1 MSKLITV
8 FMPTYSRGS
17 SGHLERAIKS
27 VLRQTYPNFELLIV
41 DDASVDGSKE
51 LIERYV
57 RIDRRIKHVRMP
69 KNIGQPALTMG
80 IAYQQSKGD
89 YFTFVY
95 DDCVVS
101 DQFLAVLIDKM
112 LKNPSLGMAYGQ
124 AYIHWRGGRKSLI
137 GAPFDPHNMSKGN
150 NHIPNVSVIVKRE
163 VIEQV
168 GWYDPHF
175 MLSRFYDW
183 DLWCR
188 ISHHYRIGFIPEII
202 AEEFGASL
210 NDSIGH
216 TMTLMPH
223 LILKYA
229 KIPRNKLLKPNKIDQ
244 YDPYSLAFLDQMQWT
259 DKEKSDVYFL
269 LMENLVKTHHGDAMI
284 RFAKTLRKTMPRRLL
299 QNKIY
304 EKNKHLD
311 EEMRLLL
318 ESMHFF
324 LNKKEDLMA
333 RQAAEKHK
341 MIAEL
346 QAYVRDLQIY
356 IQEQRKY
363 IDYQQQYIDEQQR
376 WIDAR
381 QGG

>member
-1 MSKLITV
+1 
-8 FMPTYSRGS
+8 
-17 SGHLERAIKS
+17 
-27 VLRQTYPNFELLIV
+27 
-41 DDASVDGSKE
+41 
-51 LIERYV
+51 
-57 RIDRRIKHVRMP
+57 
-69 KNIGQPALTMG
+69 
-80 IAYQQSKGD
+80 
-89 YFTFVY
+89 
-95 DDCVVS
+95 
-101 DQFLAVLIDKM
+101 
-112 LKNPSLGMAYGQ
+112 
-124 AYIHWRGGRKSLI
+124 
-137 GAPFDPHNMSKGN
+137 
-150 NHIPNVSVIVKRE
+150 
-163 VIEQV
+163 
-168 GWYDPHF
+168 